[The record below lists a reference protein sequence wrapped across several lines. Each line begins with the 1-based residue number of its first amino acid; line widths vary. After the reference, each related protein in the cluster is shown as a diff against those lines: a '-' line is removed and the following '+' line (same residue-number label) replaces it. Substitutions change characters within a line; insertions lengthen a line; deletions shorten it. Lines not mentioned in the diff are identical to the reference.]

1 MTTSPMPSLAE
12 DRPAQLEPH
21 LVAAFLEQVPDLVYF
36 KDRDCRFI
44 AVSNSKARRH
54 NLTPEQMIGL
64 SDADFF
70 SAEHAREAR
79 QVEET
84 IMANGKP
91 IVGQTDRITWSDGR
105 EGWVV
110 TTKLPLRDAHGTIIG
125 TMGITKDVT
134 ASHLMQKQ
142 LEATQR
148 SLVEASRM
156 AGMAEVA
163 TGVLHNVGNVLN
175 SLNVSATVVADGL
188 RQSKAE
194 SLGKL
199 AALLNEHAADLG
211 TFLTTDPRGRR
222 VPELLTAL
230 SQQAIEQRDRLA
242 AEIVSLQKN
251 IDHIKEIVVL
261 QQSYATM
268 GGLVEPLDA
277 EPLMEDSLRMNAGAL
292 VRHAVDVTRDYQT
305 VPRILGERAKILQIL
320 VNLIR
325 NAKYACDET
334 GQPGKLITLRIA
346 PAPTSGRVRLIVSDN
361 GVGIPPENLSRIFGH
376 GFTTRVGGHG
386 FGLHSAACAA
396 SEMKGSLTVESAGRG
411 LGATFILE
419 LPVAA

>member
-1 MTTSPMPSLAE
+1 MTTSPFPNLTEA
-12 DRPAQLEPH
+12 PAAQLESH
-21 LVAAFLEQVPDLVYF
+21 LVTAFLEQVPDLVYF

-44 AVSNSKARRH
+44 AVSHSKARRH
-54 NLTPEQMIGL
+54 NLTPEEMIGL
-64 SDADFF
+64 SDANFF
-70 SAEHAREAR
+70 SPAHALEAR
-79 QVEET
+79 QAEEA
-84 IMANGKP
+84 IMANGTP

-110 TTKLPLRDAHGTIIG
+110 TTKLPLRDDTGTIIG
-125 TMGITKDVT
+125 TIGITKDVT

-175 SLNVSATVVADGL
+175 SVNVSATLIADGL
-188 RQSKAE
+188 RHSKVE
-194 SLGKL
+194 SLSKL
-199 AALLNEHAADLG
+199 AALLKEHAADLG
-211 TFLTTDPRGRR
+211 NFLTTDPRGRR

-230 SQQAIEQRDRLA
+230 SQQAVEQRDRLA
-242 AEIVSLQKN
+242 AEITSLQKN

-268 GGLVEPLDA
+268 SGFLEPLEA

-292 VRHAVDVTRDYQT
+292 VRHAVEVVRDYQP
-305 VPRILGERAKILQIL
+305 VPRVLGERAKILQIL

-334 GQPGKLITLRIA
+334 DQPGKLVTLRIA
-346 PAPTSGRVRLIVSDN
+346 PAPTPGHVRLIVADN
-361 GVGIPPENLSRIFGH
+361 GVGIPPENLSRIFAH
-376 GFTTRVGGHG
+376 GFTTRKDGHG

-396 SEMKGSLTVESAGRG
+396 TEMKGSLTVESAGRG
-411 LGATFILE
+411 RGATFILE
-419 LPVAA
+419 LPAAA